1 MTENAQAVCIT
12 GGAGFIGSHF
22 CRHLG
27 QADRLHSTLDIRPA
41 REPRSGVREV
51 VGDVRDAEAVR
62 AALKGAD
69 AVLHLAAAHH
79 DFGIERDTFFSVN
92 EGAARTL
99 CAEMDAAGIKQICFF
114 STVAVYGSDP
124 ASTAEESDCSPDTPY
139 GESKLGGERVFR
151 AWVDED
157 PSRSVLVIRPTVTFG
172 PGHFANM
179 YTLVR
184 QISSGAFVS
193 VGAGTNRKSLVFVD
207 NLVEATLALWDQ
219 LAPGRFDVFNMVD
232 KPDLTSREIETAVY
246 KGLGKGPP
254 RFGIPMW
261 AALLAA
267 LPFDIVIKLTGMNLP
282 ISSARVRKF
291 ADANTVFSADKLQAA
306 GIQRS
311 VPLPV
316 GIEQM
321 VRWYTTEGHD
331 LPLDR
336 SIPPARVLPM
346 ETSGEA

>member
-1 MTENAQAVCIT
+1 MSENAQAVSVT
-12 GGAGFIGSHF
+12 GGAGFIGTHF
-22 CRHLG
+22 CRRLAG
-27 QADRLHSTLDIRPA
+27 AGRLHSTLDIRAA
-41 REPRSGVREV
+41 RERQPGVREV
-51 VGDVRDAEAVR
+51 IGDVRDPEAVR
-62 AALKGAD
+62 AALAGAD
-69 AVLHLAAAHH
+69 SVLHLAAAHH

-99 CAEMDAAGIKQICFF
+99 CQAMDDVGIRQICFF
-114 STVAVYGSDP
+114 STVAVYGADP
-124 ASTAEESDCSPDTPY
+124 ASTSEDSSCSPDTPY

-151 AWVDED
+151 EWVEASPD
-157 PSRSVLVIRPTVTFG
+157 RSVLVIRPTVTFG

-179 YTLVR
+179 YTLIR

-207 NLVEATLALWDQ
+207 NLVDATLSLWGRIQ
-219 LAPGRFDVFNMVD
+219 PGQFDVYNMVD
-232 KPDLTSREIETAVY
+232 KPDLTSREIAMAVY
-246 KGLGKGPP
+246 KGLGKSAP

-267 LPFDIVIKLTGMNLP
+267 LPFDVVIKLTGMNLP

-306 GIQRS
+306 GVERPVALSDGIHRM
-311 VPLPV
+311 VDWYTREGHALPV
-316 GIEQM
+316 
-321 VRWYTTEGHD
+321 
-331 LPLDR
+331 DR

-346 ETSGEA
+346 KTSGEA